1 MVPYDTID
9 SCATTSV
16 LSSGI
21 GDVRCVGGES
31 VIVTADVFAC
41 SPEVSVACSLCGV
54 GGTESRIG
62 VECMDTA
69 PGEELMVKGD
79 EACEFAMAGRECAR
93 SKTLESDEMKG
104 SDNSDPY
111 G

>member
-1 MVPYDTID
+1 MVPCETID

-31 VIVTADVFAC
+31 EIVTADMFAC
-41 SPEVSVACSLCGV
+41 SPEVLVACSLRGV
-54 GGTESRIG
+54 AGTESRIG

-69 PGEELMVKGD
+69 PGEELIVKG
-79 EACEFAMAGRECAR
+79 ESAMAGGECAR

-104 SDNSDPY
+104 SDYSDPY

>member
-1 MVPYDTID
+1 MVPYETID

-16 LSSGI
+16 LPSGI

-31 VIVTADVFAC
+31 VIVTADVVAC
-41 SPEVSVACSLCGV
+41 SPEVLEACSLCGV
-54 GGTESRIG
+54 GGSESRIG

-79 EACEFAMAGRECAR
+79 EACEFAMAGSECAR
-93 SKTLESDEMKG
+93 SKTRVSDETKG
-104 SDNSDPY
+104 FDYSGPY

>member
-1 MVPYDTID
+1 M
-9 SCATTSV
+9 
-16 LSSGI
+16 
-21 GDVRCVGGES
+21 GGES
-31 VIVTADVFAC
+31 VIVTAGVVAR
-41 SPEVSVACSLCGV
+41 SPEVFVACSLCGV
-54 GGTESRIG
+54 GGNESRTG

-79 EACEFAMAGRECAR
+79 EACEFAMAGSECAR

-104 SDNSDPY
+104 SDYSDPY